1 MSITATKKSTDSH
14 RLSPERLRTAKAVEV
29 RDGGPLVALEN
40 LITDLVKKVSANG
53 GYIALSVED
62 DVPLALAGN
71 LGLPLQLT
79 PDDEA
84 RIFSGEAVYNDDKVC
99 QPFRHNKH
107 IVGYVL
113 IQGLDG
119 TYEDYA
125 HLITAYARLTSKEL
139 ELADKTA
146 KLQYQNEKVVRK
158 QKQLEQA
165 IAFKNN
171 ILSLTTHDIRS
182 PLNAVSG
189 YLEMMEVCLNS
200 DCNEDQ
206 LRDYHNQIS
215 KGTANIS
222 DMIDQLNEIA
232 LLELQRIELNL
243 IKVDLNWVVQEVCD
257 LMQGP
262 AINKKQKLSFSRS
275 DKPLY
280 VEIDIPKGKRIIF
293 NLLSNAIKYTR
304 HEGHITV
311 SMNEYKGMANISIK
325 DNGIGIPREKLQTI
339 FEPFQ
344 KLNNHGTQGEMST
357 GLGLFTCSYMTRLFK
372 GSLTVESEPEK
383 GSMFCLH
390 LPLVKVGF

>member
-1 MSITATKKSTDSH
+1 MTTTATKKSTETL

-29 RDGGPLVALEN
+29 RDGGPLVMLEK
-40 LITDLVKKVSANG
+40 LIIELADKVNADG
-53 GYIALSVED
+53 GYVALSVED
-62 DVPLALAGN
+62 DVPLAITGN
-71 LGLPLQLT
+71 VNLPLQIS
-79 PDDEA
+79 PNDEFN
-84 RIFSGEAVYNDDKVC
+84 IFSGNPVISDNDFYH
-99 QPFRHNKH
+99 PFRHNKH
-107 IVGYVL
+107 IVGYLYV
-113 IQGLDG
+113 QGTDKDA
-119 TYEDYA
+119 TDYKD
-125 HLITAYARLTSKEL
+125 LMFAYSLLASKEL

-146 KLQYQNEKVVRK
+146 KLQFQNEKVIRK

-189 YLEMMEVCLNS
+189 YLEMMDVCLNN
-200 DCNEDQ
+200 DCNQEQ
-206 LRDYHNQIS
+206 LKDYHRQMS

-257 LMQGP
+257 IMQGP
-262 AINKKQKLSFSRS
+262 AVSKHQKLTFSRS
-275 DKPLY
+275 EKPLY
-280 VEIDIPKGKRIIF
+280 VEVDIPKAKRIIF
-293 NLLSNAIKYTR
+293 NLISNAIKYTR
-304 HEGHITV
+304 HEGHIIV
-311 SMNEYKGMANISIK
+311 SLKEFKGMANISIK

-357 GLGLFTCSYMTRLFK
+357 GLGLFTCTYLTRLFK
-372 GSLTVESEPEK
+372 GSLTVESEQEK